1 MAQTFALASYSCL
14 PASLPSPRVI
24 IISMTNDKKPFV
36 TILSKNG
43 LFSFLG
49 LIETDVEEAIDLDEE
64 EQEMAQANAIVKL
77 DPREEHAVVKQFSS
91 RTGAIRAYQEAVS
104 TSLDRGWSLVYK
116 GNPLAG

>member
-1 MAQTFALASYSCL
+1 MLI
-14 PASLPSPRVI
+14 P
-24 IISMTNDKKPFV
+24 MTNDKKTFV

-49 LIETDVEEAIDLDEE
+49 LIETDGEEAIDPEAE

-77 DPREEHAVVKQFSS
+77 DPREEHSVVKQFSTRS
-91 RTGAIRAYQEAVS
+91 GAIRAYQEAVS
-104 TSLDRGWSLVYK
+104 TSLDRGWSLVYR